1 MAMVRLLWRLV
12 RLPFIIESTA
22 AEQKRLK
29 EQRRQG
35 ANTPEAPAPADSD
48 APSVEEAARR

>member
-1 MAMVRLLWRLV
+1 MLRLLRRLV

-29 EQRRQG
+29 EQRRQRVT
-35 ANTPEAPAPADSD
+35 TPEQPAEADG
-48 APSVEEAARR
+48 SVHHIEEAARP

>member
-29 EQRRQG
+29 EQRQQR
-35 ANTPEAPAPADSD
+35 ATTPAEPAPADDSF
-48 APSVEEAARR
+48 PHFEEAARR